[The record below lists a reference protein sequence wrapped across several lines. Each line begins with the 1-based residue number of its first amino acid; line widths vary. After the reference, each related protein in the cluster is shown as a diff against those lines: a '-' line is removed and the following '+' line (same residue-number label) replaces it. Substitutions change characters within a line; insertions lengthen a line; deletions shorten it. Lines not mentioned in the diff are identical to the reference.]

1 MKWVKRFAA
10 VVLTAVAFVLA
21 VGGAQAEP
29 AIWVVKGPHA
39 TVYLFG
45 SVHVLKKDAPWRS
58 AKIDAAIKASGSLW
72 LEVTELDDQKA
83 MQPLVMQLGVDAA
96 HPLSTL
102 LTKEQVAKLDTVATE
117 AGIPGGEAAME
128 PLRPWLAALT
138 LSVAPLAKAGFDS
151 QSGVELI
158 LKPEFVA
165 AGKPVHGFETA
176 DQQFHFF
183 ADLPEK
189 TQVDYLNSTVDEFD
203 TAAERLQELVAA
215 WYAGDIKGLDDLM
228 SKDFREKY
236 PDLYQTLIVKR
247 NQSFVGQIDGL
258 LKGDGTSFV
267 AVGAAHLV
275 GNDGVVAMLQKLGY
289 KVERQ

>member
-1 MKWVKRFAA
+1 MKWIQRIAA
-10 VVLTAVAFVLA
+10 VVLMMGALLLA
-21 VGGAQAEP
+21 VGRAQAEP
-29 AIWVVKGPHA
+29 AMWVVKGPHA
-39 TVYLFG
+39 TVYLLG
-45 SVHVLKKDAPWRS
+45 SIHVLKKDDPWRS

-72 LEVTELDDQKA
+72 LEITDVDDPKA
-83 MQPLVMQLGVDAA
+83 LQPLMLQLGVDAA
-96 HPLSTL
+96 HPLSQQ

-117 AGIPGGEAAME
+117 AGIPGGEAGME
-128 PLRPWLAALT
+128 PLRPWLAALM
-138 LSVAPLAKAGFDS
+138 LSAAPMAKAGFDP

-203 TAAERLQELVAA
+203 TAADKFKKLVAA
-215 WYAGDIKGLDDLM
+215 WYAGDTKGLDDLM

-275 GNDGVVAMLQKLGY
+275 GNDGVVEMLQKLGY